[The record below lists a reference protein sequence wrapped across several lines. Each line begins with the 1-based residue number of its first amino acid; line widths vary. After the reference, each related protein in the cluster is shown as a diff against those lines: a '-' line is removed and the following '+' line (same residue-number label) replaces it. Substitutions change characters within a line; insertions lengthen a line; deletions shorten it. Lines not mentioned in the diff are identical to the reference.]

1 MKIDRVIEVLSI
13 IEILKTRTL
22 SKKIS
27 QMFSLNGQIGLI
39 TWIEHVRSHFRW
51 HIRWPPRWPFWHEPL
66 LFTIY
71 LIQNYIS
78 NTNLGSLAENI
89 FNCAFIQI
97 NFETQEKS
105 KLHVCTFLQNFH
117 DNNHMNHVTC

>member
-39 TWIEHVRSHFRW
+39 T
-51 HIRWPPRWPFWHEPL
+51 
-66 LFTIY
+66 
-71 LIQNYIS
+71 
-78 NTNLGSLAENI
+78 
-89 FNCAFIQI
+89 
-97 NFETQEKS
+97 
-105 KLHVCTFLQNFH
+105 
-117 DNNHMNHVTC
+117 